1 MAELWDV
8 YDSNRNKTGRITQR
22 GENALKAGEY
32 HIIVTGIIINS
43 KNEILLSRR
52 AAHKKNGLKWE
63 FTTGSAISGETSL
76 QGVLR
81 EIKEELGLEFN
92 EKEAI
97 YFKEIRK
104 DDFPSD
110 FKDMW
115 IFKKDVNIKDLT
127 FPDKEVIDAKWVSI
141 DEFMK
146 MKEQDEIIPHI
157 DFGEKEYDAI
167 KKY

>member
-22 GENALKAGEY
+22 GENALKEGEY
-32 HIIVTGIIINS
+32 HIIVTGIILNS
-43 KNEILLSRR
+43 KKEILLSRR
-52 AAHKKNGLKWE
+52 AAHKNNGLKWE
-63 FTTGSAISGETSL
+63 FTTGSAISCETSL

-92 EKEAI
+92 EKEAT

-104 DDFPSD
+104 DDYPSD

-141 DEFMK
+141 NEFMK
-146 MKEQDEIIPHI
+146 MKEEGEIIPHI
-157 DFGEKEYDAI
+157 DFGREEYETI
-167 KKY
+167 N